1 MQLEVV
7 MEIAMT
13 RSTILRI
20 FGLMTPYFRSDDRAA
35 GGMLLAAVI
44 ALELAGVWVL
54 VLINQWNARFYNALQ
69 DRNWDAFINEVVFF
83 CILAAGYI
91 MVSVYKLYLQQW
103 LEIRWRRWMTK
114 EYLDKWLYAA
124 NHYRMQLL
132 GDAADNPDQ
141 RIADDIKLFVEQT
154 VTIGI
159 GLLGACVTLVSFLA
173 ILWVLSGTA
182 PFHMFGMKLAIPGY
196 LVWAGLL
203 YAVIGTG
210 LTHLIGWRLIGLYF
224 HQQRVEADF
233 RFDLVRVRENSEQIA
248 LLRGEDAERQRLLQR
263 FAHVIANWYEIM
275 DRQKR
280 LTFFTNTYTQVA
292 LVFPYLVASPAYF
305 AGLLQLG
312 GLTQTASAFDRV
324 QTAFSF
330 FVTTYR
336 SLAQWRA
343 CADRLNGFDLAVANG
358 YAAAKIPPVIEVR
371 HVAGMDMV
379 AVHDLKV
386 RLPHG
391 ATLVAATAID
401 ISAGDRVLLTGPS
414 GSGKST
420 LFRAIGGIWPF
431 GSGSIV
437 LPKEARLMMLPQRPY
452 FPIASLA
459 SCITYPAE
467 AGSFTSNEVSNLL
480 VAVGLPQLI
489 DRLQEEAHWNRILS
503 GGEQQRLAVARAIL
517 QAPDYLFLDEATAS
531 LGEDA
536 EANLYLLMRERLKQ
550 ATIVSIGHRA
560 TLFAFHHRWLTLV
573 ADGDHSRVVE
583 RPFETGQNHSHL

>member
-1 MQLEVV
+1 
-7 MEIAMT
+7 MELTVA

-20 FGLMTPYFRSDDRAA
+20 LRLMTPYFRSDDRAA
-35 GGMLLAAVI
+35 GGTLLAAVI

-54 VLINQWNARFYNALQ
+54 VLVNHWNARFYNALQ
-69 DRNWDAFINEVVFF
+69 DRNWEAFVSEVGVF
-83 CILAAGYI
+83 CLLASGYI
-91 MVSVYKLYLQQW
+91 IVSVYKLYLQQW
-103 LEIRWRRWMTK
+103 LEIRWRRWMTE
-114 EYLDKWLYAA
+114 EYLNKWLHAA

-182 PFHMFGMKLAIPGY
+182 PLHIFGMNLAIPGY

-203 YAVIGTG
+203 YAVIGTAI
-210 LTHLIGWRLIGLYF
+210 THLIGWRLIGLYF
-224 HQQRVEADF
+224 QQQRVEADF
-233 RFDLVRVRENSEQIA
+233 RFDLVRVRENSEQVA
-248 LLRGEDAERQRLLQR
+248 LLRAEGAERQRLLQR
-263 FAHVIANWYEIM
+263 FAYVTANWYGIM
-275 DRQKR
+275 DRQKK

-324 QTAFSF
+324 QTALSF

-358 YAAAKIPPVIEVR
+358 RAAARSPPAIEVR
-371 HVAGMDMV
+371 PVSGAH
-379 AVHDLKV
+379 AVQITDLKV
-386 RLPHG
+386 QLPNG
-391 ATLVAATAID
+391 EALVAATDIT
-401 ISAGDRVLLTGPS
+401 ISAGDHVLVMGPS

-431 GSGSIV
+431 GSGTIV
-437 LPKEARLMMLPQRPY
+437 VPNGARLMVLPQRPY

-459 SCITYPAE
+459 SAVTYPAKS
-467 AGSFTSNEVSNLL
+467 GSFGQDELSEVL
-480 VAVGLPQLI
+480 VAVGLQQLVE
-489 DRLQEEAHWNRILS
+489 RLQEEAHWNRMLS
-503 GGEQQRLAVARAIL
+503 VGEQQRLAIARAIL

-531 LGEDA
+531 IDEPA
-536 EANLYLLMRERLKQ
+536 EAEIYALLRDRLKH
-550 ATIVSIGHRA
+550 ATIISIGHRA
-560 TLFAFHHRWLTLV
+560 TLFAYHQRCFTL
-573 ADGDHSRVVE
+573 AANGGHSTVVE
-583 RPFETGQNHSHL
+583 RSCASVQNHR

>member
-1 MQLEVV
+1 
-7 MEIAMT
+7 
-13 RSTILRI
+13 
-20 FGLMTPYFRSDDRAA
+20 
-35 GGMLLAAVI
+35 
-44 ALELAGVWVL
+44 
-54 VLINQWNARFYNALQ
+54 
-69 DRNWDAFINEVVFF
+69 
-83 CILAAGYI
+83 
-91 MVSVYKLYLQQW
+91 
-103 LEIRWRRWMTK
+103 
-114 EYLDKWLYAA
+114 
-124 NHYRMQLL
+124 
-132 GDAADNPDQ
+132 
-141 RIADDIKLFVEQT
+141 
-154 VTIGI
+154 
-159 GLLGACVTLVSFLA
+159 
-173 ILWVLSGTA
+173 
-182 PFHMFGMKLAIPGY
+182 MFGMNLAIPGY

-203 YAVIGTG
+203 YAVIGTS

-233 RFDLVRVRENSEQIA
+233 RFDLVRVRENSEQVA
-248 LLRGEDAERQRLLQR
+248 LLRGEHAESQRLLQR

-275 DRQKR
+275 DRQKK

-358 YAAAKIPPVIEVR
+358 QAAAKSPPVIEVR
-371 HVAGMDMV
+371 RLAGMDMIEIR
-379 AVHDLKV
+379 DLKV

-391 ATLVAATAID
+391 ATLVAATAIG
-401 ISAGDRVLLTGPS
+401 ISAGDRVLLTGSS
-414 GSGKST
+414 GLGKST

-437 LPKEARLMMLPQRPY
+437 LPKEARLMMVPQRPY

-459 SCITYPAE
+459 SSITYPAKP
-467 AGSFTSNEVSNLL
+467 GSFTLSEISEMLM
-480 VAVGLPQLI
+480 AVGLPQLV

-503 GGEQQRLAVARAIL
+503 VGEQQRLAIARAVL
-517 QAPDYLFLDEATAS
+517 QTPDYIFLDEATAS
-531 LGEDA
+531 IGEDA
-536 EANLYLLMRERLKQ
+536 EAKLYLLLSERLKQ

-560 TLFAFHHRWLTLV
+560 TLFAFHHRCLTLV
-573 ADGDHSRVVE
+573 PDGDHCKVIE
-583 RPFETGQNHSHL
+583 RPLHAA